1 MTESKPLAADV
12 GNLSPVPLADD
23 CPEPRILVIDDDPM
37 ICRVLALA
45 LQKSGYAAV
54 ETARDAE
61 YARAILRRGG
71 IGVVITDIRMPGTDG
86 LTLMQ
91 WALANCPGPAWIV
104 LSGQATFAD
113 AVKAVKL
120 GAFDFISKPIV
131 EMESFLVAVR
141 NALRQRK
148 LVAEQARLQ
157 SELEHRNSE
166 LRRRVGQLEEAFGL
180 LTEQADTIAQDLVR
194 AELVQRALLPQR
206 VPELGAYTFDA
217 YYRPS
222 HKVGGD
228 IYDVVRVDDDHA
240 AFYVADAA
248 GHGVS
253 AAMVAVLFKLRL
265 RLYDAHTD
273 RVLPP
278 DQTLAEVNRA
288 IRRECAAPG
297 LFLTTVLCQLNLRTG
312 ELLVASGGHPPL
324 LLRRATG
331 ETEVI
336 GRTGPALGLEDDARY
351 TTVATRLNPG
361 DRLLLYTDGITDPGA
376 SGRPLNSAAV
386 LALLGEPCED
396 RQHLLLRIREL
407 AVGQDGAA
415 EQEDDVTLVLVTA
428 GATGGVL
435 DHESAPAP
443 GTHTLSGHGGHI
455 VAGSAGGSTFFS
467 FQGRCGWTLATA
479 FHDACRDQMAAAHG
493 IVLDFA
499 ACTFLDSTLLGTIYE
514 MSGHADQAKSAF
526 ALQGLPR
533 EIRALFAELAME
545 NVLRRISALPQTLPA
560 TMNLLMLLPT
570 SAQQQRQRIIEAHN
584 AIAAINEFNREKF
597 LDVISELR
605 RGTGSPH

>member
-1 MTESKPLAADV
+1 MPEPD
-12 GNLSPVPLADD
+12 SPVAAPPLLPAVPLKDD
-23 CPEPRILVIDDDPM
+23 RPGPRILVIDDDPM
-37 ICRVLALA
+37 ICRLLSLALR
-45 LQKSGYAAV
+45 KGGYAAV

-71 IGVVITDIRMPGTDG
+71 IGVVITDIRLPGTDG

-104 LSGQATFAD
+104 LSGQATFDD

-120 GAFDFISKPIV
+120 GAFDFISKPII

-148 LVAEQARLQ
+148 LVEEQARLQ
-157 SELEHRNSE
+157 TELERRNAE
-166 LRRRVGQLEEAFGL
+166 LRGRVGQLEEAFGL
-180 LTEQADTIAQDLVR
+180 LTEQAETIAQDLVR

-206 VPELGAYTFDA
+206 VPELGAFTFDA

-228 IYDVVRVDDDHA
+228 IYDVVRIDDDHA

-265 RLYDAHTD
+265 RLYDLHTD

-331 ETEVI
+331 EKEII
-336 GRTGPALGLEDDARY
+336 GRTGPALGLDDDARY
-351 TTVATRLNPG
+351 TAVATRLAPG
-361 DRLLLYTDGITDPGA
+361 DQLLLYTDGITDPGA
-376 SGRPLNSAAV
+376 SGRPLDSATV
-386 LALLGEPCED
+386 LSLLDDTPGD
-396 RQHLLLRIREL
+396 RQRLLMRIRERAL
-407 AVGQDGAA
+407 GLDGGA

-428 GATGGVL
+428 GAPGGTL
-435 DHESAPAP
+435 DHESAPASRP
-443 GTHTLSGHGGHI
+443 QALPAHGGRI
-455 VAGSAGGSTFFS
+455 LAGSAGGSTFFS

-479 FHDACRDQMAAAHG
+479 FHNACRDQTAAGNG

-499 ACTFLDSTLLGTIYE
+499 GCTFLDSTLLGTIHE
-514 MSGHADQAKSAF
+514 ASGQAEQARVAF
-526 ALQGLPR
+526 AIQNLPP

-545 NVLRRISALPQTLPA
+545 NVLRRISALPQALPA
-560 TMNLLMLLPT
+560 IMSPLMLLPT

-605 RGTGSPH
+605 RGAD

>member
-1 MTESKPLAADV
+1 MSESEPPAAETA
-12 GNLSPVPLADD
+12 SPPAVPPKDEH
-23 CPEPRILVIDDDPM
+23 PEPRILVIDDDPA
-37 ICRVLALA
+37 ICRLLSLALRR
-45 LQKSGYAAV
+45 SGHGAV

-71 IGVVITDIRMPGTDG
+71 IGVVITDIAMPGTDG

-91 WALANCPGPAWIV
+91 WALVNCPGPAWIV
-104 LSGQATFAD
+104 LSGQATFDD

-148 LVAEQARLQ
+148 LVEEQTHLRM
-157 SELEHRNSE
+157 ELERRNAE

-180 LTEQADTIAQDLVR
+180 LTEQAETIAQDLVR

-206 VPELGAYTFDA
+206 VPELGSFTFDA

-273 RVLPP
+273 RALAP

-331 ETEVI
+331 ATEMI

-351 TTVATRLNPG
+351 TTVATRLAPG
-361 DRLLLYTDGITDPGA
+361 DRLLLYTDGITDPGT
-376 SGRPLNSAAV
+376 SGRPLDSTAV
-386 LALLGEPCED
+386 LALLGDPLRD
-396 RQHLLLRIREL
+396 RQRLLLRIREQ
-407 AVGQDGAA
+407 AFGQNGGT

-428 GATGGVL
+428 GATGGAL
-435 DHESAPAP
+435 DHESAPATRTQTP
-443 GTHTLSGHGGHI
+443 PGHGGHI
-455 VAGSAGGSTFFS
+455 LAGSTGGSTFFS

-479 FHDACRDQMAAAHG
+479 FHDACRDQAAAG
-493 IVLDFA
+493 NAIVLDFTG
-499 ACTFLDSTLLGTIYE
+499 CTFLDSTLLGTLYE
-514 MSGHADQAKSAF
+514 MFGLAEQAHVAF
-526 ALQGLPR
+526 SLQGLPP

-545 NVLRRISALPQTLPA
+545 NLVRQVSSQPEVLPA
-560 TMNLLMLLPT
+560 TMNPLMLLPT
-570 SAQQQRQRIIEAHN
+570 SMQQQRQRIIEAHN

-597 LDVISELR
+597 LSVISEFR
-605 RGTGSPH
+605 RGAGAG